1 MQIGTEK
8 TEFHAAAENASWIIG
23 GKIVKALLMLLV
35 IALQARYLGPER
47 YGLLRYAESL
57 TVFAAPLMKMGLDS
71 TLVHELIRRKER
83 EGEVLGT
90 AIAMNLL
97 SALLSIAGIFVFV
110 SFTNAGERETSVVC
124 MLYSASLLFQAVEML
139 QFWFQAKLLS
149 KYFSIATAVSYA
161 AMAAVQVLLALG
173 GCSVQWF
180 AVASVLEY
188 AGIAVILLAVY
199 RQKSS
204 ESFRVSFPLGC
215 EMLKASGVFILSNV
229 MLVLYEETDRI
240 MLELMRG
247 SGAVGQ
253 YAAATT
259 CATMFSFVF
268 AAVIYSARPGLFERA
283 ERSGE
288 AFDKGLAELYSLVLF
303 SSLAVCVLVAVFAPV
318 IIRVLYGMAYIEAT
332 PTLRLAVWLTT
343 FSYVGAIRDIWLLV
357 KGKQHLLLAVN
368 LSAAVLNIGLNLL
381 LIPIW
386 GILGAAFASVATQIF
401 ATVIVGFLLPQ
412 LRENNRLI
420 VWALKPKTAITAFQK
435 AVGAFWRD

>member
-1 MQIGTEK
+1 MQIRAEK
-8 TEFHAAAENASWIIG
+8 TEFRVAAENAGWIIS
-23 GKIVKALLMLLV
+23 GKIVKAVLMLLV

-57 TVFAAPLMKMGLDS
+57 TVFAAPLMKLGLDS

-90 AIAMNLL
+90 AVAMNVL
-97 SALLSIAGIFVFV
+97 SALLSIAGIFAFV
-110 SFTNAGERETSVVC
+110 SLANAGERETAVVC
-124 MLYSASLLFQAVEML
+124 MLYSASLIFQAVEML
-139 QFWFQAKLLS
+139 QFWFQAKLQS
-149 KYFSIATAVSYA
+149 KYFAVATAVSYA
-161 AMAAVQVLLALG
+161 VMAAVQALLALA
-173 GCSVQWF
+173 GCGVRWF
-180 AVASVLEY
+180 AAASVLEY
-188 AGIAVILLAVY
+188 AGIAVILIAVY
-199 RQKSS
+199 RRKSA
-204 ESFRVSFPLGC
+204 EPFRVSFPLGC
-215 EMLKASGVFILSNV
+215 EMLKASGAFIVSNL

-283 ERSGE
+283 EQSKD
-288 AFDKGLAELYSLVLF
+288 AFDEGLTELYALVLF
-303 SSLAVCVLVAVFAPV
+303 SSLAVCVLVVVLAQIV
-318 IIRVLYGMAYIEAT
+318 IRVLYGMAFIEAV

-343 FSYVGAIRDIWLLV
+343 FSYLGAIRDIWLLV
-357 KGKQHLLLAVN
+357 KGKQRLLLAVN

-381 LIPIW
+381 LIPVW
-386 GILGAAFASVATQIF
+386 GTLGAAFASVVTQIF
-401 ATVIVGFLLPQ
+401 ATVIVGFLSP

-420 VWALKPKTAITAFQK
+420 VRALKPETAITAFKK
-435 AVGAFWRD
+435 AAGAFRSE